1 MTSSVEKT
9 TPSAA
14 RLAYDTLEPF
24 HVVAYFNPGLGD
36 AFRDTGLDPHAFYV
50 GARGAPLGS
59 CAP

>member
-24 HVVAYFNPGLGD
+24 HVVALS
-36 AFRDTGLDPHAFYV
+36 LIHI
-50 GARGAPLGS
+50 
-59 CAP
+59 